1 VIDVQ
6 EMKVLI
12 VDDVVSMTKSL
23 HNMMKVLGFGSEYF
37 MANTGEEAW
46 NIIQEEEIDLILLD
60 LNLPGINGA
69 ELLSRIREDRILRDL
84 PVIMV
89 TGEAYQDY
97 VAEAGE
103 SEIDSYVLKP
113 VTIKLLEERVLQVIE
128 KVNDPPPMIYH
139 LKRARSFEEEG
150 DIDSAIMEARLAMD
164 SNPNVTRP
172 IRELGYYYFLKEDY
186 DEAEKWLLK
195 ASKLNHLDVFAFHYL
210 GELYLKFDDI
220 NSAAHYFEKAMRISP
235 RHLDRGVNFGK
246 TLIKMGI
253 EKKAAEVFEKVF
265 TLSTSS
271 LDLEE
276 EIANFCIDEGVNEYA
291 SRLLIRVIKSKPER
305 SDLMFKLGET
315 FEKMGKFKKAIP
327 YLVKAGEIDRE
338 NINIRIHLAKDYL
351 AIDKPIMAEGPLKE
365 ILKTSPDNELAR
377 ELLKQCV

>member
-1 VIDVQ
+1 
-6 EMKVLI
+6 M
-12 VDDVVSMTKSL
+12 
-23 HNMMKVLGFGSEYF
+23 
-37 MANTGEEAW
+37 
-46 NIIQEEEIDLILLD
+46 LD

-89 TGEAYQDY
+89 TGEAYQEY

-150 DIDSAIMEARLAMD
+150 DIESAIMEAQLAMD

-195 ASKLNHLDVFAFHYL
+195 AAKLNHLDVFAFHYL

-246 TLIKMGI
+246 TLIKMGL
-253 EKKAAEVFEKVF
+253 EKKASEVFEKVF
-265 TLSTSS
+265 TLSASS
-271 LDLEE
+271 LELEE
-276 EIANFCIDEGVNEYA
+276 EIANFCIDEDVNEYA

-305 SDLMFKLGET
+305 SDLMFKLAEA
-315 FEKMGKFKKAIP
+315 FEKLGKIKRFHI
-327 YLVKAGEIDRE
+327 
-338 NINIRIHLAKDYL
+338 
-351 AIDKPIMAEGPLKE
+351 
-365 ILKTSPDNELAR
+365 S
-377 ELLKQCV
+377 